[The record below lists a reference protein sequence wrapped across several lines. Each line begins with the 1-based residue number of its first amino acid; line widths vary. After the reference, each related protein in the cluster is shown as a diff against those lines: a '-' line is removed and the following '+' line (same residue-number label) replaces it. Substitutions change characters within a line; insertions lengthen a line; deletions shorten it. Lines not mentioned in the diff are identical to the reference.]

1 MRNKVIILI
10 SIIIIIS
17 GIIAMILGFG
27 SRDISGNVYISDSV
41 SNNDVLE
48 NVVLVHVI
56 DYNYLGDVSNIEH
69 DWLMHSEPDYMLD
82 VIEACAAVVDSY
94 FDSNVPTVYHYS
106 NSYKYAYLT
115 SESSVC
121 LLTPEDS
128 SMNELIIEV
137 GLDKVY
143 LYEIR

>member
-10 SIIIIIS
+10 SIVIIIS

-27 SRDISGNVYISDSV
+27 GKDISGNVYISGSV

-48 NVVLVHVI
+48 NVVLIHVV

-69 DWLMHSEPDYMLD
+69 DWLIHSEPEYMLD
-82 VIEACAAVVDSY
+82 VIEACAVVVDSY
-94 FDSNVPTVYHYS
+94 FDGDVPIEYYYS
-106 NSYKYAYLT
+106 NSNEYAYLT

-128 SMNELIIEV
+128 SMNELIVEV
-137 GLDKVY
+137 GMDKVY